1 MDVTISV
8 NLTPKE
14 ARELMGLPDL
24 RPLQDEALAEIR
36 RRVMAQAESISADG
50 LLKSWLMSS
59 SSAFD
64 IFRNMAD
71 GMLSQS
77 AEGVRAV
84 ASQKNPAKNKG
95 RI

>member
-1 MDVTISV
+1 MDVTI
-8 NLTPKE
+8 NIKLRPTE

-50 LLKSWLMSS
+50 LLKSWFAGS

-64 IFRNMAD
+64 IFRNMTD
-71 GMLSQS
+71 SVLSQS
-77 AEGVRAV
+77 AGGGKA
-84 ASQKNPAKNKG
+84 AAKPEQSRRG
-95 RI
+95 

>member
-1 MDVTISV
+1 MDVTINV

-36 RRVMAQAESISADG
+36 RRVMAEAETISADG
-50 LLKSWLMSS
+50 LLKTWFTGS

-64 IFRNMAD
+64 ILRDMTNS
-71 GMLSQS
+71 MLSQS
-77 AEGVRAV
+77 AGGARA
-84 ASQKNPAKNKG
+84 AAERKDSRKG
-95 RI
+95 